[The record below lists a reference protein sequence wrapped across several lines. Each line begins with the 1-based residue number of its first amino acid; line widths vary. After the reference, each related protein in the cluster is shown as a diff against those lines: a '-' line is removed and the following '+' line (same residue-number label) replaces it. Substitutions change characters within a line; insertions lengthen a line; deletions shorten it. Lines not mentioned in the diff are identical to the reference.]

1 MAVTL
6 TLADDTFQKTWDG
19 CVVSSPHG
27 TIFHTWQWLRLIEK
41 QSSTKLLPILIYKG
55 TVLIA
60 LYPVFLQKR
69 YFYTLALS
77 PPFGA
82 YMVYL
87 GPVIINYESSKQDT
101 RENLFIQIQQEVDKY
116 IFGKNKCAFS
126 LIRTSPGLSDPRP
139 LRWAGYHIDP
149 LFTYRIPLHEGT
161 DVVWEK
167 LEKKLRVNIKKAVKE
182 GVTVRLGDW
191 EDLEFIH
198 DSLSKTIPDFSVN
211 DYKKYL
217 LGIYQKCYPDTL
229 KIFVAEYQGE
239 RAGGVITL
247 CYKDIMYHWLGSPK
261 SFLVNISP
269 NDLVQWEAIKWGI
282 EHGYTYID
290 IMDSGE
296 NPRLRQFKAKWNPDL
311 VNWYS
316 ATKDSSFFYLL
327 GKNLL
332 KMVQR
337 KI

>member
-1 MAVTL
+1 MVVTL

-27 TIFHTWQWLRLIEK
+27 TIFHTWQWLKLIEK
-41 QSSTKLLPILIYKG
+41 QSLTKLLPILIYKG

-87 GPVIINYESSKQDT
+87 GPVIIDYESSKQDT

-139 LRWAGYHIDP
+139 LRWAGYRIDP
-149 LFTYRIPLHEGT
+149 LFTYRIPLQEGT
-161 DVVWEK
+161 DAVWEK

-198 DSLSKTIPDFSVN
+198 DSLYKRYIEQGLKPTDN
-211 DYKKYL
+211 KKYL
-217 LGIYQKCYPDTL
+217 FTIYQKFYPDNL
-229 KIFVAEYQGE
+229 KIFVAEYKGQRISGCFY
-239 RAGGVITL
+239 L
-247 CYKDIMYHWLGSPK
+247 CFKNIMYFWVGLPK
-261 SFLVNISP
+261 TDLVGLSP
-269 NDLVQWEAIKWGI
+269 NDLIQWEAIKWAQSNGL
-282 EHGYTYID
+282 EYFEL
-290 IMDSGE
+290 MDAGDD
-296 NPRLRQFKAKWNPDL
+296 PRLRYFKSKYNPEL
-311 VNWYS
+311 VIWYS
-316 ATKDSSFFYLL
+316 AIKYSSFVYKFGEKLF
-327 GKNLL
+327 
-332 KMVQR
+332 QFFR
-337 KI
+337 K